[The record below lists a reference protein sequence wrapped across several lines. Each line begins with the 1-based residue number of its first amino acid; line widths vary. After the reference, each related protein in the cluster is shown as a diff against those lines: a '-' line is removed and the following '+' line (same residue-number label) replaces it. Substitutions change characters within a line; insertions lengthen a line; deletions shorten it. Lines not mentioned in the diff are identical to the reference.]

1 MHEGERWEESVIRKN
16 DGDRTAATS
25 EAYGEATLATAG
37 RMIRLLANL
46 TRYVPAMRGWEGQWD
61 LDAGARFLDIGSGY
75 GKVVFHA
82 KLLTSC
88 RAAVGYECVPKRD
101 EIANISLQGLF
112 SELDR
117 ASVDDDI
124 LRGISFDCVDA
135 AQLPRYEQSHIY
147 PYP

>member
-61 LDAGARFLDIGSGY
+61 LDAGARS
-75 GKVVFHA
+75 
-82 KLLTSC
+82 
-88 RAAVGYECVPKRD
+88 P
-101 EIANISLQGLF
+101 
-112 SELDR
+112 
-117 ASVDDDI
+117 
-124 LRGISFDCVDA
+124 
-135 AQLPRYEQSHIY
+135 
-147 PYP
+147 